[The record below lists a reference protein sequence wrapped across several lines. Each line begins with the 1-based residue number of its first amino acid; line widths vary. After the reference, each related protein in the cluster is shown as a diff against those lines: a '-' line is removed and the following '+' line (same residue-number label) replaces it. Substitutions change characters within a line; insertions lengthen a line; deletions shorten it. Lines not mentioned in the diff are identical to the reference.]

1 MRRRDFIKVFTGS
14 AVTWPLAARAQQGE
28 RVRRIALFPLGAAG
42 DPEADAYV
50 QALRQ
55 SLKELGWS
63 DGRDIRID
71 VRWESA
77 DRAHMQADVAAAL
90 SLDPEVIVS
99 GGTRTTTELAQR
111 TRTVPIVF
119 VNVGDPLAS
128 GLVHSLARPGG
139 NVTGFTAF
147 ESAIGGKWV
156 ELLKEIAPRV
166 ERLLLVF
173 NPENPTWK
181 FHAPTIETAA
191 SALALPVTTTSVR
204 SPADIES
211 AIVAFANKPNGGMI
225 VLPSPFA
232 QAHRELTIAL
242 AAKYRLPAMYGVR
255 TYVTD
260 GGLISY
266 SSDWVEQYRQ
276 AARYVDRIL
285 KGAQPGD
292 LAVQQPA
299 KFELLINL
307 KTAKAI
313 GIDVPLH
320 LQQLADE
327 VIE

>member
-1 MRRRDFIKVFTGS
+1 
-14 AVTWPLAARAQQGE
+14 
-28 RVRRIALFPLGAAG
+28 
-42 DPEADAYV
+42 
-50 QALRQ
+50 
-55 SLKELGWS
+55 
-63 DGRDIRID
+63 
-71 VRWESA
+71 
-77 DRAHMQADVAAAL
+77 L

-99 GGTRTTTELAQR
+99 GGTPTTAELAQR

-139 NVTGFTAF
+139 NVTGFTAV
-147 ESAIGGKWV
+147 ESSIGGKWV

-173 NPENPTWK
+173 NPQNPTWK
-181 FHAPTIETAA
+181 FHVPTTEAAA
-191 SALALPVTTTSVR
+191 SALALPVTTASAR

>member
-1 MRRRDFIKVFTGS
+1 MRRREFIKVLGG
-14 AVTWPLAARAQQGE
+14 AAAWPLAARAQQGE

-63 DGRDIRID
+63 DGRNIRID

-77 DRAHMQADVAAAL
+77 DRAHLQADVAAAL

-99 GGTRTTTELAQR
+99 GGTPTTAELAQR

-139 NVTGFTAF
+139 NVTGFTAV
-147 ESAIGGKWV
+147 ESSIGGKWV
-156 ELLKEIAPRV
+156 ELFKEIAPRV

-173 NPENPTWK
+173 NPQNPTWK
-181 FHAPTIETAA
+181 FHVPTTEAAA
-191 SALALPVTTTSVR
+191 SALALPVTTASAR

>member
-1 MRRRDFIKVFTGS
+1 MRRREFIKVLGG
-14 AVTWPLAARAQQGE
+14 AAAWPLAARAQQGE

-63 DGRDIRID
+63 DGRNIRID

-77 DRAHMQADVAAAL
+77 DRAHLQADVAAAL

-99 GGTRTTTELAQR
+99 AGTPTTAELAQR

-139 NVTGFTAF
+139 NVTGFTAV
-147 ESAIGGKWV
+147 ESSIGGKWV

-173 NPENPTWK
+173 NPQNPTWK
-181 FHAPTIETAA
+181 FHVPTTEAAA
-191 SALALPVTTTSVR
+191 SALALPVTTASAR

>member
-1 MRRRDFIKVFTGS
+1 MRRRDFIKAVAGS
-14 AVTWPLAARAQQGE
+14 AIPLPLVARAQSGDH
-28 RVRRIALFPLGAAG
+28 VRRIALFPLGAAG

-99 GGTRTTTELAQR
+99 GGTRTTAELAQR

-128 GLVHSLARPGG
+128 GLVHSLARPGS

-147 ESAIGGKWV
+147 ESSIGGKWV

-173 NPENPTWK
+173 NPENPNVEI
-181 FHAPTIETAA
+181 P
-191 SALALPVTTTSVR
+191 R
-204 SPADIES
+204 
-211 AIVAFANKPNGGMI
+211 
-225 VLPSPFA
+225 
-232 QAHRELTIAL
+232 AHDRG
-242 AAKYRLPAMYGVR
+242 RGVR
-255 TYVTD
+255 P
-260 GGLISY
+260 
-266 SSDWVEQYRQ
+266 R
-276 AARYVDRIL
+276 AAGDNCFR
-285 KGAQPGD
+285 AQPGRHR
-292 LAVQQPA
+292 
-299 KFELLINL
+299 KRCRRICE
-307 KTAKAI
+307 
-313 GIDVPLH
+313 
-320 LQQLADE
+320 
-327 VIE
+327 

>member
-1 MRRRDFIKVFTGS
+1 MRRRDFIKAVAGS
-14 AVTWPLAARAQQGE
+14 AIPLPLVARAQSGDH
-28 RVRRIALFPLGAAG
+28 VRRIALFPLGAAG

-77 DRAHMQADVAAAL
+77 DRAHLQADVAAAL

-181 FHAPTIETAA
+181 FHAPTIEAAA

-211 AIVAFANKPNGGMI
+211 TIVAFANKPNGGMI

>member
-1 MRRRDFIKVFTGS
+1 MS
-14 AVTWPLAARAQQGE
+14 AFGGKADIGYAARPDPDPSRSTARGD
-28 RVRRIALFPLGAAG
+28 ALT
-42 DPEADAYV
+42 
-50 QALRQ
+50 LRQ

-63 DGRDIRID
+63 DGRNIRID

-77 DRAHMQADVAAAL
+77 DRAHLQADVAAAL

-99 GGTRTTTELAQR
+99 GGTPTTAELAQR

-139 NVTGFTAF
+139 NVTGFTAV
-147 ESAIGGKWV
+147 ESSIGGKWV
-156 ELLKEIAPRV
+156 ELFKEIAPRV

-173 NPENPTWK
+173 NPQNPTWK
-181 FHAPTIETAA
+181 FHVPTTEAAA
-191 SALALPVTTTSVR
+191 SALALPVTTASAR

-313 GIDVPLH
+313 GIDVPVH